1 MRINSRIR
9 GRLLVLAALIVV
21 VSWPELARAQQT
33 GLFPNLPIRRQRV
46 PCDQEDPIY
55 KVYKNKYF
63 GYHPTCWRQFPAGWG
78 CPSPAGPDREA
89 SFKKYPFGGGA
100 AGASRPPGEGEE
112 GTEGQPGVTMPAKP
126 PLPPASRS
134 PFETNDPAAPPTTP
148 RGRQTPSPTNPDDP
162 FELDP
167 KTPPAAP
174 RSGQPRPGG
183 PGAAS
188 NGPELS
194 APDDQP
200 GRQGDRTTLN
210 ESSNTPNDPEGPT
223 PILALPSVNVPPLD
237 DPGVPFGTQPPASN
251 TDVASNA
258 NANSSA
264 ATASGA
270 TTPRRGVL
278 SGFFNNLGLNW
289 ARR

>member
-1 MRINSRIR
+1 M
-9 GRLLVLAALIVV
+9 
-21 VSWPELARAQQT
+21 
-33 GLFPNLPIRRQRV
+33 

-55 KVYKNKYF
+55 KTYKHQYF

-89 SFKKYPFGGGA
+89 SFKKYPFAGGMG
-100 AGASRPPGEGEE
+100 GASRPPGEGEE

-126 PLPPASRS
+126 PLPGASRS
-134 PFETNDPAAPPTTP
+134 PFETNEPAARPDNSARASNALADEPGGPVRAGLEDPARRL
-148 RGRQTPSPTNPDDP
+148 RGRDSQV
-162 FELDP
+162 
-167 KTPPAAP
+167 
-174 RSGQPRPGG
+174 RRG

-200 GRQGDRTTLN
+200 GGQGARTTRN
-210 ESSNTPNDPEGPT
+210 ESSNTPIDPDGTT

-237 DPGVPFGTQPPASN
+237 DPGVPFGTQPPASRHRRRIERQCKLR
-251 TDVASNA
+251 
-258 NANSSA
+258 A
-264 ATASGA
+264 ATASAA